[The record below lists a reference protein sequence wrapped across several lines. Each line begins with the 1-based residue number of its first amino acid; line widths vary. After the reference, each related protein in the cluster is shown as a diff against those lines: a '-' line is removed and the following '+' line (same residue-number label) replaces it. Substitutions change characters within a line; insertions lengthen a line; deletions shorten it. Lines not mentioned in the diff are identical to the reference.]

1 MHSSAFPAHSQFHG
15 ELNVEAGAK
24 YLFSLVPQ
32 ICLSH
37 LLWRYLHADLKGMLI
52 LPCTLLM
59 ATMWPC
65 LLLIMEG
72 RSASKGQK
80 RSIQT
85 TVLPLLLS
93 RIKAFRAFR
102 DAEGNYKIPLQCRVG
117 RVLGMPLTDTVSSWD
132 VHLGGDSLCQRLHKG
147 CSGGSDL
154 LQGGQQDL
162 LFLPPEHLPISC
174 S

>member
-1 MHSSAFPAHSQFHG
+1 MTPLRVMHSAAFPAHSQFHG
-15 ELNVEAGAK
+15 ELNVEAEAK

-80 RSIQT
+80 RPIQT
-85 TVLPLLLS
+85 TLLPLLLS
-93 RIKAFRAFR
+93 RIKAFRALR
-102 DAEGNYKIPLQCRVG
+102 DAEGNYKIPLQCRG
-117 RVLGMPLTDTVSSWD
+117 WD
-132 VHLGGDSLCQRLHKG
+132 SAWDA
-147 CSGGSDL
+147 SD
-154 LQGGQQDL
+154 
-162 LFLPPEHLPISC
+162 
-174 S
+174 